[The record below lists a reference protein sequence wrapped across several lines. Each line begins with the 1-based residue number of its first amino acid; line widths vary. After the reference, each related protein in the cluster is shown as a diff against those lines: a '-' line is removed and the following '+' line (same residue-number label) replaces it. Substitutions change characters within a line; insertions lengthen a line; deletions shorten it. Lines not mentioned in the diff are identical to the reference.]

1 MDDDVAAATFVVVG
15 VLLTRVRSERGTVDF
30 KVDVD
35 ICKAVLET
43 AELETAERL
52 VIVVEAE
59 LRAEEASGSLSVVVD
74 EVASIGVR

>member
-43 AELETAERL
+43 AEKL
-52 VIVVEAE
+52 VIVVEAG

>member
-43 AELETAERL
+43 AENL
-52 VIVVEAE
+52 VIVVEAG

>member
-15 VLLTRVRSERGTVDF
+15 VLLTRVRSERGTVDV

-43 AELETAERL
+43 AERL
-52 VIVVEAE
+52 VIIVEAGV
-59 LRAEEASGSLSVVVD
+59 RVEEASGLLSVVVD

>member
-1 MDDDVAAATFVVVG
+1 MDDKVAAATFVVVG

-30 KVDVD
+30 RVDVD

-43 AELETAERL
+43 AEKL
-52 VIVVEAE
+52 VIVVEAG

>member
-30 KVDVD
+30 NVDVD

-43 AELETAERL
+43 AEKL
-52 VIVVEAE
+52 VIVVEAG